1 MSLNISLQS
10 ARVGMN
16 IRQGEFSMQSRK
28 PELSLNQNHAKAD
41 IKYEHPKV
49 IIDQYPSF
57 ASSGLKNFRDLTRQ
71 NAQEAS
77 ANASQYT
84 SKVASDGDLM
94 AQIESGI
101 DAIAHIAKRDFI
113 EQKVYDV
120 ATIPKERPKI
130 DVEGDVSV
138 NWEKNWEGVNNGVQ
152 IQSSLGDLDINYMKG
167 GVDVYLEQK
176 NFVNIEYNRENKLDI
191 KV

>member
-1 MSLNISLQS
+1 MSLNISIQN
-10 ARVGMN
+10 ARIGMN
-16 IRQGEFSMQSRK
+16 IRQGDLSMQSRK
-28 PELSLNQNHAKAD
+28 PELSLSQNHAKAD

-113 EQKVYDV
+113 DQKEYDIG
-120 ATIPKERPKI
+120 TIPKERPII

-152 IQSSLGDLDINYMKG
+152 IQSSSGDLDINYIKG

-176 NFVNIEYNRENKLDI
+176 NFVNIEYNSENKLDI

>member
-1 MSLNISLQS
+1 MSLNISFQS

-28 PELSLNQNHAKAD
+28 PEISLNQKHAKAD

-84 SKVASDGDLM
+84 SKLVSDGNLM

-113 EQKVYDV
+113 DQKEYDIG
-120 ATIPKERPKI
+120 TIPRERPKI

-138 NWEKNWEGVNNGVQ
+138 NWEGVNNGVQ
-152 IQSSLGDLDINYMKG
+152 IQSSSGDLDINYMKG

-176 NFVNIEYNRENKLDI
+176 NFINIEYNRENKLDI